1 MPDLPFELDNFPA
14 KLGMLDVL
22 LRIAVAMLCGIMI
35 GWERESQGKP
45 AGLRTNTLICLGA
58 CMYMM
63 LGTFVSLPGIAGSD
77 PSRIGAQVVTGVGFL
92 GAGTIIRGRGSIH
105 GLTSA
110 ATIWVAAAVG
120 VTCGAGFVFS
130 ALLFTLALLIVL
142 MGLGRLETMSI
153 GPCDFKTVEVRVQGD
168 MERAQSVVAGL
179 FEINLKGRHPL
190 MWVSDG
196 EYKVLRAPLCNRHMR
211 HRAFLME
218 VWSLRGVDV
227 VRFDDGTI
235 PSLPRHKD
243 DVASDTSG
251 PAVSGNLSRK

>member
-1 MPDLPFELDNFPA
+1 MLDLPFQLDSFPGD
-14 KLGMLDVL
+14 LSIVDVL
-22 LRIAVAMLCGIMI
+22 IRVGAAMVCGIMI

-77 PSRIGAQVVTGVGFL
+77 PSRIGAQVVSGVGFL

-130 ALLFTLALLIVL
+130 ALLFTLALLTVL
-142 MGLGRLETMSI
+142 MGLGRLEMMSI
-153 GPCDFKTVEVRVQGD
+153 GPCDFKTVEVRVGSD

-179 FEINLKGRHPL
+179 FELHLKGRHPL

-196 EYKVLRAPLCNRHMR
+196 DDKVLRAPLCNRHMR
-211 HRAFLME
+211 HRGFLME
-218 VWSLRGVDV
+218 VWRLRGVKS
-227 VRFDDGTI
+227 VRYEDGTI
-235 PSLPRHKD
+235 PSLPRHAD
-243 DVASDTSG
+243 DIASDTTGS
-251 PAVSGNLSRK
+251 STKQ

>member
-1 MPDLPFELDNFPA
+1 M
-14 KLGMLDVL
+14 V
-22 LRIAVAMLCGIMI
+22 CGIMI

-77 PSRIGAQVVTGVGFL
+77 PSRIGAQVVSGVGFL

-130 ALLFTLALLIVL
+130 ALLFTIALLTVL
-142 MGLGRLETMSI
+142 MGLGRLEMMSI
-153 GPCDFKTVEVRVQGD
+153 GPCDFKTVEVRVRGD
-168 MERAQSVVAGL
+168 MERAQSVVAGI
-179 FEINLKGRHPL
+179 FEMSLKGRHPL

-196 EYKVLRAPLCNRHMR
+196 EDKVLRAPLCNRHMR
-211 HRAFLME
+211 HRGFLME
-218 VWSLRGVDV
+218 VWRLRGVES
-227 VRFDDGTI
+227 VRYQDGTI
-235 PSLPRHKD
+235 PSLPRNPD
-243 DVASDTSG
+243 DVASDTT
-251 PAVSGNLSRK
+251 GNSSSK